1 MSSSV
6 APRFPPTS
14 VFIPAFWENARGE
27 LLTQDEAD
35 ARYLKFPVGQGTESI
50 PNLIV
55 AGTSTLGITSASTLS
70 LTDTTNNALTI
81 GNGTSATGNMNFG
94 SGVIQR
100 LTATSTTNQSL
111 SLYCENTAL
120 NSKYSQ
126 VQLRSGNNTT
136 GKSSV
141 ELIAYQDDG
150 LRYSDC
156 LVQETYFDLNNKF
169 IDAET
174 EFTSG
179 VRSYNEGDAPVATLY
194 SLLYSAYTSPTDNY
208 IGVRARTIQSS
219 SVQSIE
225 IFAGSALDTAVN
237 IVNFGTGLITFY
249 KNLTFN
255 SNTGVL
261 EKSNVEAT
269 TTGTLTM
276 TSAYSFQ
283 TTINTPT
290 ANRTF
295 VLPVASGQTTGTF
308 YGICN
313 KSTSFTIAVQAPSG
327 TTIFTI
333 PVASNSGGG
342 SFAKF
347 AVATGGTTYFRCG

>member
-6 APRFPPTS
+6 APRFPKTS
-14 VFIPAFWENARGE
+14 VFIPAYWENARGE

-81 GNGTSATGNMNFG
+81 GNGTTATGNMNFG
-94 SGVIQR
+94 AGVIQR

-120 NSKYSQ
+120 SSKYSQ

-150 LRYSDC
+150 FRYSDC
-156 LVQETYFDLNNKF
+156 LVQETYFDLQNQF

-174 EFTSG
+174 TYQAG
-179 VRSYNEGDAPVATLY
+179 VRSYNEGDVPVSTLY
-194 SLLYSAYTSPTDNY
+194 SNYTSPSDNY
-208 IGVRARTIQSS
+208 IGIRARTQTSAF
-219 SVQSIE
+219 QSIE
-225 IFAGSALDTAVN
+225 FFAGSTIDTAVN
-237 IVNFGTGLITFY
+237 LADFATGIFTFY
-249 KNLTFN
+249 KNLTFD
-255 SNTGVL
+255 TGEGVL
-261 EKSNVEAT
+261 EKSAINAT
-269 TTGTLTM
+269 TTGTTTLTT
-276 TSAYSFQ
+276 TSAFL

-290 ANRTF
+290 ASGRTI
-295 VLPVASGQTTGTF
+295 VLPTASVGTAGYW

-313 KSTSFTIAVQAPSG
+313 KATTATYTIVVQAPSG
-327 TTIFTI
+327 TTLFTV
-333 PVASNSGGG
+333 PVATNTAGG
-342 SFAKF
+342 SFVKV
-347 AVATGGTTYFRCG
+347 AVNSAGNGYFVCG